1 MDEPRS
7 TDGPLPDGPTPGDGL
22 DVESGDGPDIG
33 SVAGPVGR
41 LGATLGD
48 GLAGLLDDALPSLAQ
63 WMVRQRW
70 YPAKGAGAPR
80 LSVRGAA
87 VIASTGAAN
96 GAEREGVRADG
107 AEPEDARTGRA
118 QVLDVVVRA
127 VADGAATDYQVP
139 LVVRSGDDVEDPDA
153 VIAVLDGRTDG
164 DPASAPLSASF
175 SGPGTRSGGL
185 RIEDACRT
193 DLGRRAL
200 MDLLT
205 ADRPLVG
212 RGLALDPAPVPGRT
226 GARVVATRLLSGEQS
241 NSSMIFTLEDAD
253 PVILKLFRV
262 LAAGENPDVVLQGAL
277 DRAGCT
283 RIAPMIGSVR
293 VRVGGEESAEASA
306 DESADA
312 LLAQSFLPDVEDAW
326 RVALQQASGGVD
338 FRAGAR
344 DLGAA
349 VAEVHR
355 LLASELPSAPA
366 APANRARVLAQ
377 MRARLDEVASQVP
390 EVLPHRTALRGL
402 IDAAADA
409 AWPPLQRIHGDLHLG
424 QVLAD
429 PSRGWVLLDFEGEP
443 LRPLAERTL
452 PDCPVRDV
460 AGMLRSLD
468 YAGGA
473 VLHEHGV
480 DASAWVA
487 ESSRAFLDGY
497 LDAMGIAHEDASFL
511 ALLRAFEADKAV
523 YEVLYE
529 ARNRPG
535 WLPIPLGALA
545 RLSSR

>member
-1 MDEPRS
+1 MSRRSPRVP
-7 TDGPLPDGPTPGDGL
+7 GHQPLPAPAADNAIRAGMLPLVAAWMLEQRWYMAKDAGVPRL
-22 DVESGDGPDIG
+22 ALRG
-33 SVAGPVGR
+33 SVA
-41 LGATLGD
+41 LAATDD
-48 GLAGLLDDALPSLAQ
+48 GVS
-63 WMVRQRW
+63 
-70 YPAKGAGAPR
+70 
-80 LSVRGAA
+80 
-87 VIASTGAAN
+87 
-96 GAEREGVRADG
+96 
-107 AEPEDARTGRA
+107 
-118 QVLDVVVRA
+118 VLDLIVRT
-127 VADGAATDYQVP
+127 DTGGDDLPTDYQVP
-139 LVVRSGDDVEDPDA
+139 VVIRQGAATEGTPTDDPRA
-153 VIAVLDGRTDG
+153 VIASLD
-164 DPASAPLSASF
+164 SAH
-175 SGPGTRSGGL
+175 GTL

-193 DLGRRAL
+193 DVGRRAL
-200 MDLLT
+200 MDVLT

-212 RGLALDPAPVPGRT
+212 PDLSLDPAPVPGRT

-306 DESADA
+306 GESADA
-312 LLAQSFLPDVEDAW
+312 LLAQGFLPDVEDAW

-344 DLGAA
+344 DLGGA

-366 APANRARVLAQ
+366 APADRARVLDQ

-402 IDAAADA
+402 IDAVADA
-409 AWPPLQRIHGDLHLG
+409 SWPPLQRIHGDLHLG

>member
-1 MDEPRS
+1 MDAPRS
-7 TDGPLPDGPTPGDGL
+7 TDGPLPDGPTPGDGP
-22 DVESGDGPDIG
+22 DIGSGDGP
-33 SVAGPVGR
+33 VGG

-87 VIASTGAAN
+87 VIASTGAAD

-107 AEPEDARTGRA
+107 ADPEDARAGRA

-127 VADGAATDYQVP
+127 VADSAETDYQVP
-139 LVVRSGDDVEDPDA
+139 LVVRSGDDVEDPEA
-153 VIAVLDGRTDG
+153 LITVLDSGADG
-164 DPASAPLSASF
+164 DPTSGPISASL
-175 SGPGTRSGGL
+175 SGSGTRSGTL

-200 MDLLT
+200 MDVLT

-212 RGLALDPAPVPGRT
+212 PDLSLDPAPVPGRT

-293 VRVGGEESAEASA
+293 ARVGGDESAEA
-306 DESADA
+306 
-312 LLAQSFLPDVEDAW
+312 LLAQGFLPDVEDAW

-366 APANRARVLAQ
+366 APTDRARVLDQ

-390 EVLPHRTALRGL
+390 EVLPHRTALREL

-409 AWPPLQRIHGDLHLG
+409 SWPPLQRIHGDLHLG

>member
-1 MDEPRS
+1 MD
-7 TDGPLPDGPTPGDGL
+7 
-22 DVESGDGPDIG
+22 V
-33 SVAGPVGR
+33 
-41 LGATLGD
+41 
-48 GLAGLLDDALPSLAQ
+48 
-63 WMVRQRW
+63 
-70 YPAKGAGAPR
+70 
-80 LSVRGAA
+80 
-87 VIASTGAAN
+87 
-96 GAEREGVRADG
+96 
-107 AEPEDARTGRA
+107 
-118 QVLDVVVRA
+118 
-127 VADGAATDYQVP
+127 
-139 LVVRSGDDVEDPDA
+139 
-153 VIAVLDGRTDG
+153 
-164 DPASAPLSASF
+164 
-175 SGPGTRSGGL
+175 
-185 RIEDACRT
+185 
-193 DLGRRAL
+193 
-200 MDLLT
+200 LT
-205 ADRPLVG
+205 AGRPLVG
-212 RGLALDPAPVPGRT
+212 PDLSLDPAPVPGRT
-226 GARVVATRLLSGEQS
+226 AARVVATRLLSGEQS

-262 LAAGENPDVVLQGAL
+262 LAPGENPDVVLQGAL

-293 VRVGGEESAEASA
+293 LRVGAGGDATAGEDA
-306 DESADA
+306 DGSADA
-312 LLAQSFLPDVEDAW
+312 LLAQGFLPDVEDAW

-355 LLASELPSAPA
+355 LLAAELPSAPA
-366 APANRARVLAQ
+366 TPTDRTRVLDQ
-377 MRARLDEVASQVP
+377 MRARLDEVAAQVP
-390 EVLPHRTALRGL
+390 QVLPHRAALRAL

-443 LRPLAERTL
+443 LRPLAERAL

-497 LDAMGIAHEDASFL
+497 LDGYLDAMGISHEDASFL

-529 ARNRPG
+529 ARNRPS